1 MLEDSRYGSGRR
13 IQTIDFRYLNSRDFG
28 FREAEEAKCV
38 CLIQSIVFERDP
50 ADSRLVR
57 RPLGG
62 AIHLTL
68 DQVEGRRW
76 PISAGLRARYVITL
90 VAVAAGVAQGFGRFS
105 YAVMLPEMTRTY
117 LHSYALA
124 GSVGLANVGAYLL
137 GTALVSFLATR
148 VKSKSLVVW
157 GLFLSTAGMTMNF
170 MSHNVYLTMLS
181 MAICGLGGSFI
192 WVPTPGIA
200 ARSVEVRFSGLAMGL
215 AGAGI
220 GVLISISAEL
230 ARVLHV
236 FGGQLAWRLQW
247 AIQAGF
253 GLLVLVLVIAFLP
266 KETGKPDLQRGS
278 AKDLM
283 RVPGWKSVTL
293 AYTAYGLS
301 YALFFTFFVAEIEH
315 GSRISSSTASID
327 FGIIGFVSIFGGI
340 VSGRLSDLFGR
351 TLIMAGGFLFM
362 VLSSLLVLIGGSV
375 EAMVAA
381 ILFGVPMSG
390 VANSVASFIGDDV
403 PARSFSAVFGLVT
416 LSFGVAQA
424 LATQLGGSLASVMGS
439 FTGDFV
445 ISGFAALA
453 GVGLSLSAGYYRK
466 LSRLSI
472 SRTSSNNA
480 W

>member
-1 MLEDSRYGSGRR
+1 M
-13 IQTIDFRYLNSRDFG
+13 
-28 FREAEEAKCV
+28 
-38 CLIQSIVFERDP
+38 
-50 ADSRLVR
+50 
-57 RPLGG
+57 
-62 AIHLTL
+62 TL
-68 DQVEGRRW
+68 DGIEGRRW
-76 PISAGLRARYVITL
+76 PNSSRLRARYIITL

-105 YAVMLPEMTRTY
+105 YAVMLPDMTRTY

-124 GSVGLANVGAYLL
+124 GSVGLANVGSYLV
-137 GTALVSFLATR
+137 GTAVVSFLATR
-148 VKSKSLVVW
+148 VKSKTLVVW
-157 GLFLSTAGMTMNF
+157 GLALSTSGMTLNFLS
-170 MSHNVYLTMLS
+170 HDVYLTMLS

-200 ARSVEVRFSGLAMGL
+200 ARSVELRYSGLAMGL

-230 ARVLHV
+230 ARALHSL
-236 FGGQLAWRLQW
+236 GGQLVWRLQW

-253 GLLVLVLVIAFLP
+253 GFVVLVLVIALLP
-266 KETGKPDLQRGS
+266 KETGKPDVERGS
-278 AKDLM
+278 GRDLM
-283 RVPGWKSVTL
+283 QVPGWKSVTL

-315 GSRISSSTASID
+315 SSHISASRASID

-340 VSGRLSDLFGR
+340 VAGRLSDLFGR
-351 TLIMAGGFLFM
+351 TLIMAGGFFLM
-362 VLSSLLVLIGGSV
+362 VLSAILVLMGGSL
-375 EAMVAA
+375 EAMLAA

-424 LATQLGGSLASVMGS
+424 LATQLGGSLASLLGG
-439 FTGDFV
+439 FTVDFV
-445 ISGFAALA
+445 ISGLAAVA
-453 GVGLSLSAGYYRK
+453 GVGLALSAGYYRS
-466 LSRLSI
+466 LSRSSI
-472 SRTSSNNA
+472 LETSSNNA